1 MTEIRQCKRKLRC
14 IGIPKGE
21 PLAFPEGVPM
31 RKISFTLTA
40 ASVFLSVLLLA
51 AVSCSGPG
59 EVSRTRLEISIE
71 SNDSAR
77 TIMPS
82 EALMEVRKYSVSG
95 TGPSGASF
103 GPLFSSESELSVQDL
118 AVGSWT
124 ITAKALNAENNEL
137 ASGSAVLNLTR
148 GENKATVVL
157 DEITGNGT
165 LQLDYSWN
173 EDISGDEFIRIQTSL
188 EDQAG
193 NKTTRTKEV
202 LLSDGMTTLVLNLD
216 AGSYIL
222 NVQVL
227 DSSGSI
233 GVGATDA
240 VRIVS
245 NTRSRG
251 EVALRTANPV
261 SSHAGTE
268 ITLRNEVGSP
278 MSFYI
283 DYYPKNPGKGKTMTL
298 VATTSFLPDGVKPS
312 DLVFSWYKDG
322 VHQSTGT
329 SYTFSMVSE
338 SGVHRYDV
346 IVRSNMEGTMCGASL
361 VLNIPD

>member
-1 MTEIRQCKRKLRC
+1 
-14 IGIPKGE
+14 
-21 PLAFPEGVPM
+21 M
-31 RKISFTLTA
+31 RKISFTLAA
-40 ASVFLSVLLLA
+40 ASVFLSAVLLA

-59 EVSRTRLEISIE
+59 DVSRTRLEISIE
-71 SNDSAR
+71 TGDGSR

-103 GPLFSSESELSVQDL
+103 GPLFSSESLLSVQDL
-118 AVGSWT
+118 AVGTWT
-124 ITAKALNAENNEL
+124 VTARALNAENNEL
-137 ASGSAVLNLTR
+137 ASGSAVLNLER
-148 GENKATVVL
+148 GENRATVVL

-165 LQLDYSWN
+165 LQLDFSWN
-173 EDISGDEFIRIQTSL
+173 EDISDDEFIRIQTSV
-188 EDQAG
+188 EDSGG
-193 NKTTRTKEV
+193 NRTTKTKEV
-202 LLSDGMTTLVLNLD
+202 LLSDGTTSLVLNLE

-222 NVQVL
+222 SVQVL

-251 EVALRTANPV
+251 EVVLRTANPV
-261 SSHAGTE
+261 SSQRAGTE

-298 VATTSFLPDGVKPS
+298 VATTSVLPEGVRPS

-322 VHQSTGT
+322 VHQYTGA
-329 SYTFSMVSE
+329 SYTYSMVSE